1 MELVAIYEGP
11 TVLADM
17 LQHELRERGVQSI
30 VQAVGPF
37 LGIIGDAA
45 RTPFSVVRI
54 SELDLEEHRGPV
66 DECLAL
72 VTPVDPPDPGEA
84 DEGSDEGAPDAEGAA
99 EESPDD
105 A

>member
-17 LQHELRERGVQSI
+17 LRNELRERGIHSV

-45 RTPFSVVRI
+45 RTPFAVVRI
-54 SELDLEEHRGPV
+54 WEADLEDRRAQV
-66 DECLAL
+66 DECLEL
-72 VTPVDPPDPGEA
+72 VTPCDDPPSDDFLE
-84 DEGSDEGAPDAEGAA
+84 SDESGDR
-99 EESPDD
+99 
-105 A
+105 

>member
-17 LQHELRERGVQSI
+17 LRHELRERGIHSV

-54 SELDLEEHRGPV
+54 WETDLEDRRSQV
-66 DECLAL
+66 DECLEL
-72 VTPVDPPDPGEA
+72 VTPCDAPPSGEFDEQGEEPGP
-84 DEGSDEGAPDAEGAA
+84 G
-99 EESPDD
+99 
-105 A
+105 